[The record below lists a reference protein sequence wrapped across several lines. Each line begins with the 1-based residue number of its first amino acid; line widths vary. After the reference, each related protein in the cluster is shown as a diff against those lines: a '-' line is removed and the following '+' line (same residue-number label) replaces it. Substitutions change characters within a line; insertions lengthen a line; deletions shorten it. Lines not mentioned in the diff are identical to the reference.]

1 MKFVKSKLLLI
12 VLSISFLFSLSGC
25 SNSDDKK
32 GENDLNVHIGGNLKT
47 IDPSVCTDSDG
58 ATFISQCFE
67 GLMMPNE
74 NGDIVNG
81 QAKAYHVS
89 KDGLTYTFT
98 LKNDLKWS
106 DGKPVTAHDFVYSW
120 RRLVDPTT
128 ASQYN
133 YMIEMVKNANEIM
146 TGKKK
151 PEELGIVALSN
162 TTLQVYLTAPCSY
175 FLEICAF
182 PTCVPL
188 REDVIEKN
196 PKWANSPETYICN
209 GPFVLTDWLR
219 DSYMTIMPNEN
230 YYDKASVKPTK
241 VSFKL
246 IAKDSTVLAA
256 FKTGE
261 LDVGNMIP
269 SDEMEKM
276 KGKGLITESN
286 LGIYYLSINLNI
298 NDGKIRSQKNKALLD
313 KKVRRALA
321 LAIDRNYI
329 VKNVTKSG
337 ELPADSF
344 VPPAVQRDSNGNDMY
359 ESIEKWWDNSTYKEN
374 CDEARRLLSE
384 AGVKGSDIT
393 VEYLY
398 NSEGGHVGIAEAIQN
413 MWKKELG
420 ITTTCRNE
428 EWAVFQ
434 DSRTSGKF
442 QIARNGWL
450 ADYHDAM
457 TFSDLLT
464 STNGNN
470 NSFYNNPEYDALI
483 KKAKASQ
490 GAEYDQIIVQA
501 EKILKEDTP
510 VIPLYFY
517 THTYLK
523 SDKLDGLFTYMNHF
537 YFKNTVKNN

>member
-32 GENDLNVHIGGNLKT
+32 GENDLNVHIGGNIKT
-47 IDPSVCTDSDG
+47 IDPSMCQDSDG
-58 ATFISQCFE
+58 MTFITQCFE
-67 GLMMPNE
+67 GLMIPNE
-74 NGDIVNG
+74 NGEIVPG
-81 QAKAYHVS
+81 QAKSYHVS
-89 KDGLTYTFT
+89 ADGLTYTFS
-98 LKNDLKWS
+98 LRNDIKWS

-120 RRLVDPTT
+120 RRLVNPET
-128 ASQYN
+128 ASGYN

-146 TGKKK
+146 AGEKK
-151 PEELGIVALSN
+151 PEELGIVALSD
-162 TTLQVYLTAPCSY
+162 TTLQVYLTSPCNY

-188 REDVIEKN
+188 RQDIIESN
-196 PKWANSPETYICN
+196 PKWANSPDKYVCN
-209 GPFVLTDWLR
+209 GPFVLSDWLR
-219 DSYMTIMPNEN
+219 DSYMTLLPNEN
-230 YYDKASVKPTK
+230 YCDRASVKPTK
-241 VSFKL
+241 ITLRL

-261 LDVGNMIP
+261 LDVGSMLP
-269 SDEMEKM
+269 KDEMELM
-276 KGKGLITESN
+276 KGKGLTTESS
-286 LGIYYLSINLNI
+286 LGTYYLSINLNV

-337 ELPADSF
+337 EIPADAF
-344 VPPAVQRDSNGNDMY
+344 IPPAVQNDSNGTDMY
-359 ESIEKWWDNSTYKEN
+359 ETLEKWWDNSTYKEN
-374 CDEARRLLSE
+374 CNEARRLLEE
-384 AGVKGSDIT
+384 AGVKGSDLV
-393 VEYLY
+393 VEYSY
-398 NSEGGHVGIAEAIQN
+398 NSEGAHGSIAEAVQN

-434 DSRTSGKF
+434 SSRDTGKF
-442 QIARNGWL
+442 QVARNGWL

-457 TFSDLLT
+457 TFTDLLV
-464 STNGNN
+464 STNALN

-483 KKAKASQ
+483 KKAKATQ
-490 GAEYDQIIVQA
+490 GTEYDEIIRQTN
-501 EKILKEDTP
+501 KILMEDTP
-510 VIPLYFY
+510 VIPLYFN
-517 THTYLK
+517 TNTYLK
-523 SDKLDGLFTYMNHF
+523 SDKIDGLYTYMSHL
-537 YFKNTVKNN
+537 YFKNVIKK